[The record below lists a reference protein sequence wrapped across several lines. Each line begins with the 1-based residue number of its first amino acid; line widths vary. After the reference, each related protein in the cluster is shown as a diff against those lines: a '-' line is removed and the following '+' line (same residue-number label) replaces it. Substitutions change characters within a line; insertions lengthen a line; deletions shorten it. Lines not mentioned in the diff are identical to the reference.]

1 MSQTQGLQLPEPYK
15 DTSRK
20 IIHID
25 MDAFFSSVEER
36 DNPSLK
42 GKPVII
48 AKHPRK
54 TGGKGIVSTA
64 NYEARKFGVHSAMS
78 AYKAYELCPD
88 GIFIDGNY
96 EAYRE
101 ASLHI
106 REIMQRYTTLVEP
119 MSIDEAYLDVTKN
132 KKDVPSATILARQI
146 QRDIWKETQL
156 TSSAGVSYN
165 RFIAKI
171 ASDINKPAGITVIPP
186 DQAVEFLRQLPI
198 EKFHGIGP
206 KTAEKMHRLRIFT
219 GEDLYQ
225 MEQLDLI
232 SHFGRAGISYYKRV
246 RGIDNKP
253 LCMKRERKSV
263 GKERTYFNG
272 LTTNSEVVDELREI
286 ARNVVASLNRV
297 QKHGK
302 TVVLKV
308 RYRSF
313 ETVTKR
319 ISVPHYVEDAED
331 ILGQA
336 VELWEEMGT
345 IEKGVRLLGI
355 TITNLDPIEHQPIPL
370 F

>member
-1 MSQTQGLQLPEPYK
+1 MPEPYR

-48 AKHPRK
+48 AKHPKK

-64 NYEARKFGVHSAMS
+64 NYEARKYGVHSAMS
-78 AYKAYELCPD
+78 AYKAYELCPN

-96 EAYRE
+96 PAYRE
-101 ASLHI
+101 ASHQI

-119 MSIDEAYLDVTKN
+119 VSIDEAYLDVTHN
-132 KKDVPSATILARQI
+132 KKEIPSGTIIAKQI
-146 QRDIWKETQL
+146 QKDIWNETRL

-165 RFIAKI
+165 KFIAKI
-171 ASDINKPAGITVIPP
+171 ASDMDKPAGLTVIPP
-186 DQAVEFLRQLPI
+186 EEALSFLRQLSI
-198 EKFHGIGP
+198 EKFHGVGP
-206 KTAEKMHRLRIFT
+206 KTAEKMHRLNIFS

-225 MEQLDLI
+225 MEQMDLI
-232 SHFGRAGISYYKRV
+232 SNFGKAGISYYNRV

-263 GKERTYFNG
+263 GKEHTYFNN
-272 LTTNSEVVDELREI
+272 LTTDQEVLDELWQLAKEVVR
-286 ARNVVASLNRV
+286 SLQRV

-302 TVVLKV
+302 TVIMKI

-319 ISVPHYVEDAED
+319 MSVPYYLDEPEE
-331 ILGQA
+331 IFNQA
-336 VELWEEMGT
+336 ASLWEEVGT

-355 TITNLDPIEHQPIPL
+355 TITNLDPIEYKPITL